1 MELLKIFS
9 WMFAI
14 AMIIVFGA
22 VAALGT
28 SASLFFM
35 LTAYPIVT
43 MVMLAIFAFCVVIAI
58 AFWLMDRKEKK

>member
-58 AFWLMDRKEKK
+58 AFWLMDREEKK

>member
-1 MELLKIFS
+1 MKLLKIFS
-9 WMFAI
+9 WLFAI
-14 AMIIVFGA
+14 GMIIVFGA

-43 MVMLAIFAFCVVIAI
+43 MVMLTMFAFCVVVGI
-58 AFWLMDRKEKK
+58 AFWLMDREEKK

>member
-22 VAALGT
+22 VAVLGT

-58 AFWLMDRKEKK
+58 AFWLMDREEKK